1 MHHTLKTDLD
11 NLESLLSATKD
22 KAVDYLNELNEAPTS
37 RPAPVNKTNALSQ
50 TGSGLQQTLEHF
62 YHQYQDKLVAASGPR
77 YFGYVVGGTTPAAIA
92 GDWLTAVFDQNPQG
106 INMGGDISAT
116 IENQTINWLLD
127 LFSLPKTFKGG
138 FVTGATMSNFTCLAV
153 GRQWA
158 GKTNNNDISREGI
171 RTEIK
176 IITATP
182 HSSSIKSLAMLGL
195 GSNNLITVA
204 TAEGNREAIN
214 TADLETK
221 LIENKDFPILLITSA
236 GTVNTVDFDD
246 MEHIARLQKQYSFY
260 WHVDAAFGAFAACS
274 DQHKHLLS
282 GWEKADSITIDC
294 HKWLNVP
301 YDSAIYLINEK
312 HAALQLQT
320 FQNSNAPYLGDPA
333 ENFNYLNFG
342 PENSRRLRALPAWF
356 SLNAYGKEG
365 YSWIVKNSIQ
375 LALLFAELLEKKTIF
390 RLAAPVRLNVVCF
403 TTKSGDNTGE
413 TLKKVVDKLNESGKV
428 FITPSSYKGISCLR
442 AAFVNWRTT
451 EQDVLLAIQ
460 ELINACR

>member
-1 MHHTLKTDLD
+1 MHHTLKTDLK
-11 NLESLLSATKD
+11 NLEYLLSITKD
-22 KAVDYLNELNEAPTS
+22 KAIDYLNDLNEIPTS
-37 RPAPVNKTNALSQ
+37 HPAPIDKINPLPQ
-50 TGSGLQQTLEHF
+50 TGTGLQHTLEHF
-62 YHQYQDKLVAASGPR
+62 YRQYQDKIVAASGPR

-92 GDWLTAVFDQNPQG
+92 GDWLTTVFDQNPQS

-158 GKTNNNDISREGI
+158 GKMNYNDISREGI

-176 IITATP
+176 VLTATP
-182 HSSSIKSLAMLGL
+182 HSSSIKSLSMLGL
-195 GSNNLITVA
+195 GSNNIIKVA
-204 TAEGNREAIN
+204 IADGNREAIN
-214 TADLETK
+214 TADLEKK

-246 MEHIARLQKQYSFY
+246 LACIAKLQKKYCFY

-274 DQHKHLLS
+274 DQHKHLLN
-282 GWEKADSITIDC
+282 GWENADSITIDC

-312 HAALQLQT
+312 HAALQMQT
-320 FQNSNAPYLGDPA
+320 FQNSNAPYLGDPS

-375 LALLFAELLEKKTIF
+375 LASLFGELLEEKTIF
-390 RLAAPVRLNVVCF
+390 KLAAPVRLNVVCF
-403 TTKSGDNTGE
+403 TTASNDNPDE
-413 TLKKVVDKLNESGKV
+413 TLKKVLDKLNKSGKV
-428 FITPSSYKGISCLR
+428 FITPSSYKGVLCLR

-451 EQDVLLAIQ
+451 EKDVLIAIQ
-460 ELINACR
+460 ELINVV